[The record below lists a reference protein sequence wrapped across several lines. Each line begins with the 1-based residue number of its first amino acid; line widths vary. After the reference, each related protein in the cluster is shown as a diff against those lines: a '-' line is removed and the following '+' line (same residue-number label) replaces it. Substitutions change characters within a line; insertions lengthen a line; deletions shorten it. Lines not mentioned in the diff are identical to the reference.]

1 MKQVVS
7 IIGDVIE
14 TDEDTDDRHRLDR
27 ARLLVRTPLPPA
39 IMKEVIVRTGDA
51 DYRVWLVEEVG
62 DDGAVRRTR
71 TPLSEEW
78 TEEITSVEE
87 DDDDDDTTFS
97 YSAELSSTKNQLRS
111 SHQSHA
117 IPSGYCCQT
126 PNHSSP
132 LDNTPSADEYIDK
145 SGDRGEHTQ
154 GSISAKV
161 DPVVCFTE
169 KAQGNALTD
178 MITLD
183 PAKAGS
189 RQPVE
194 DQIGNFLNCED
205 LAEKEQNIYGVNT
218 RLVTD
223 RGSQPGMP
231 SLQFQKAIGPSSISG
246 PIMKMEGCKKENHPT
261 SAQTSKGSSDL
272 FSKVYV
278 RQRHGPSK
286 AAPLEPVVEE
296 DISLREDKGLGGLN
310 DSSCKGPNN
319 RTLEAFE
326 GFKNTEENS
335 LEDLEEA
342 MQQ

>member
-78 TEEITSVEE
+78 TEEITSVE
-87 DDDDDDTTFS
+87 DGDVVDDDDDTTFS

-132 LDNTPSADEYIDK
+132 LDNTPSTDEYIDK

-161 DPVVCFTE
+161 DPVV
-169 KAQGNALTD
+169 
-178 MITLD
+178 
-183 PAKAGS
+183 
-189 RQPVE
+189 
-194 DQIGNFLNCED
+194 
-205 LAEKEQNIYGVNT
+205 
-218 RLVTD
+218 
-223 RGSQPGMP
+223 
-231 SLQFQKAIGPSSISG
+231 
-246 PIMKMEGCKKENHPT
+246 
-261 SAQTSKGSSDL
+261 
-272 FSKVYV
+272 
-278 RQRHGPSK
+278 
-286 AAPLEPVVEE
+286 
-296 DISLREDKGLGGLN
+296 
-310 DSSCKGPNN
+310 
-319 RTLEAFE
+319 
-326 GFKNTEENS
+326 
-335 LEDLEEA
+335 
-342 MQQ
+342 